1 MTTAEQPNAA
11 SDVASW
17 LDRLTEAPKETT
29 RDYQRLTSFQD
40 ELNAW
45 AQQPAWRHQLGET
58 FRENVLSPI
67 SVLRSIRVAT
77 GRASGYMTA
86 WARAAAW
93 STPCSWNMDNIPIPE
108 RLRWW
113 DSIANLYRDDM
124 PGDGL
129 LGAGSLHCEAIEAYM
144 RHHVWAWDRVVLR
157 LGGGYRLNDITLLE
171 RIATWHDP
179 SPALLRVTLVAMESQ
194 HGLGRA
200 QIAPADGVLKCL
212 QRQRS
217 AWVAEV
223 QRAYDAYAL
232 LHGYTWNGVDEMAAC
247 VKCIGEQLQS
257 AHAPHAWPLPVLDGG
272 ANGY

>member
-17 LDRLTEAPKETT
+17 LDRLTDAPKETT

-45 AQQPAWRHQLGET
+45 AQQPAWRHQLGEA

-67 SVLRSIRVAT
+67 SVFRSIRVAT
-77 GRASGYMTA
+77 GRASGYMTE
-86 WARAAAW
+86 WVRAAAW

-113 DSIANLYRDDM
+113 GSIANLYRDDM

-144 RHHVWAWDRVVLR
+144 RHHVWAWNRVVLR

-171 RIATWHDP
+171 RIATWHEP

-200 QIAPADGVLKCL
+200 QIAPADRVLQCL
-212 QRQRS
+212 QRQRG

-232 LHGYTWNGVDEMAAC
+232 LHGYTWDGVEEMAAC

-257 AHAPHAWPLPVLDGG
+257 AQAQHAWPLPALDGG

>member
-1 MTTAEQPNAA
+1 M
-11 SDVASW
+11 
-17 LDRLTEAPKETT
+17 
-29 RDYQRLTSFQD
+29 
-40 ELNAW
+40 
-45 AQQPAWRHQLGET
+45 
-58 FRENVLSPI
+58 
-67 SVLRSIRVAT
+67 
-77 GRASGYMTA
+77 
-86 WARAAAW
+86 
-93 STPCSWNMDNIPIPE
+93 
-108 RLRWW
+108 
-113 DSIANLYRDDM
+113 
-124 PGDGL
+124 
-129 LGAGSLHCEAIEAYM
+129 HCEAVEAYM

-179 SPALLRVTLVAMESQ
+179 SPALLRVTLLAMESQ

-212 QRQRS
+212 QRQRG

-247 VKCIGEQLQS
+247 VKCIGAQLQS